1 MTTPLRAVVVDDE
14 PLARRRVVRLL
25 RREPDVEVVAVCGDG
40 REAVQAVHAHA
51 PDLLFLDV
59 QMPEMTGVD
68 VIRALDPGCR
78 PAVVFIT
85 AYDQYA
91 IQAFEVHALD
101 YLLKPYTPA
110 RLSAAVQRATRQLQA
125 PVHDTARL
133 SELLEHLDRE
143 RRELAAKLNGSPPA
157 PPAPPPAAPAAAAGA
172 PISHTGRLLVKE
184 GERMFFVPVERVD
197 WLEAE
202 GNYVRLH
209 CGRDAHLVRGTLGGM
224 EEQLDARRFTRIHR
238 STIVNVD
245 RVKEVRPWFAGDY
258 LVKLQDGTELR
269 LSRRYRDRLL

>member
-1 MTTPLRAVVVDDE
+1 MNAPKIRTLLVDDE
-14 PLARRRVVRLL
+14 PLARRRLSRLL
-25 RREPDVEVVAVCGDG
+25 EDDESVEVVGVCANG
-40 REAVQAVHAHA
+40 REAVRAIRDERPELV
-51 PDLLFLDV
+51 FLDV
-59 QMPEMTGVD
+59 QMPELDGFGVLRELGTEGLP
-68 VIRALDPGCR
+68 VI
-78 PAVVFIT
+78 VFVT

-91 IQAFEVHALD
+91 LQAFEVHALD

-110 RLSAAVQRATRQLQA
+110 RLSAAVQRATRQLHA
-125 PVHDTARL
+125 PSGDAARL
-133 SELLEHLDRE
+133 AELLERLDRE
-143 RRELAAKLNGSPPA
+143 RRALEQRLDGIPAPAPAA
-157 PPAPPPAAPAAAAGA
+157 PPAPT
-172 PISHTGRLLVKE
+172 HTGRLLVKE

-209 CGRDAHLVRGTLGGM
+209 CGRDAHLVRATLGGM

>member
-1 MTTPLRAVVVDDE
+1 MKIRTLVVDDE
-14 PLARRRVVRLL
+14 PLARRRLARLL
-25 RREPDVEVVAVCGDG
+25 DAEPGVEVVGVCAGG
-40 REAVQAVHAHA
+40 REAVDAIRRDR
-51 PDLLFLDV
+51 PDLVFLDV
-59 QMPEMTGVD
+59 QMPELDGFGVLAE
-68 VIRALDPGCR
+68 VGAERL
-78 PAVVFIT
+78 PAIVFVT
-85 AYDQYA
+85 AYDRYA
-91 IQAFEVHALD
+91 LQAFEVHALD

-110 RLSAAVQRATRQLQA
+110 RLSAAVQRASRQLQA
-125 PVHDTARL
+125 PASETLRL
-133 SELLEHLDRE
+133 AELLEHLDRE
-143 RRELAAKLNGSPPA
+143 RRELAQKLNGASA
-157 PPAPPPAAPAAAAGA
+157 PPPPAAPPPA
-172 PISHTGRLLVKE
+172 HTGRLLVKE

-209 CGRDAHLVRGTLGGM
+209 CGREAHLVRGTLGGM

-258 LVKLQDGTELR
+258 QVKLHDGTELR

>member
-1 MTTPLRAVVVDDE
+1 MKIRTVVVDDE
-14 PLARRRVVRLL
+14 PLARRRLARLL
-25 RREPDVEVVAVCGDG
+25 ETDDSVEVVGVCATGRDAVRTV
-40 REAVQAVHAHA
+40 REAK

-59 QMPEMTGVD
+59 QMPEMDGFGVLQ
-68 VIRALDPGCR
+68 ALGEGLPQ
-78 PAVVFIT
+78 VVFVT

-110 RLSAAVQRATRQLQA
+110 RLSAAVQRAARQIAA
-125 PVHDTARL
+125 PRSTPADRL
-133 SELLEHLDRE
+133 AELLEHLERE
-143 RRELAAKLNGSPPA
+143 RRELGARLGGGAAPQPPA
-157 PPAPPPAAPAAAAGA
+157 Q
-172 PISHTGRLLVKE
+172 TTRLLVKD
-184 GERMFFVPVERVD
+184 GERMFFVPIEKID

-209 CGRDAHLVRGTLGGM
+209 CGREAHLVRATLSGM
-224 EEQLDARRFTRIHR
+224 EEQLDAQRFTRIHR
-238 STIVNVD
+238 STIVNLD

-258 LVKLQDGTELR
+258 LVKLHDGAELR

>member
-1 MTTPLRAVVVDDE
+1 MKIRTLVVDDE
-14 PLARRRVVRLL
+14 PLARRRLSRLL
-25 RREPDVEVVAVCGDG
+25 DEEPGVEVVGVCASGH
-40 REAVQAVHAHA
+40 EAVEAIRRDR
-51 PDLLFLDV
+51 PDLVFLDV
-59 QMPEMTGVD
+59 QMPELDGFGVLAQVGAD
-68 VIRALDPGCR
+68 QL
-78 PAVVFIT
+78 PAVVFVT
-85 AYDQYA
+85 AYDRYA
-91 IQAFEVHALD
+91 LQAFEVHALD

-110 RLSAAVQRATRQLQA
+110 RLSAAVQRATRQLKA
-125 PVHDTARL
+125 PHDDTARL
-133 SELLEHLDRE
+133 AELLEHLDRE
-143 RRELAAKLNGSPPA
+143 RRALAERLDGTPPPA
-157 PPAPPPAAPAAAAGA
+157 PAAPQSPA
-172 PISHTGRLLVKE
+172 HTGRLLVKE

-209 CGRDAHLVRGTLGGM
+209 CGREAHLVRATLGGM

-269 LSRRYRDRLL
+269 LSRRYRERLL

>member
-1 MTTPLRAVVVDDE
+1 MKIRTLVVDDE
-14 PLARRRVVRLL
+14 PLARRRLARLL
-25 RREPDVEVVAVCGDG
+25 EAQDGVEVVGVCANGRDAVRAV
-40 REAVQAVHAHA
+40 REES

-59 QMPEMTGVD
+59 QMPELDGFGVL
-68 VIRALDPGCR
+68 RELGAER
-78 PAVVFIT
+78 MPAVVFVT
-85 AYDQYA
+85 AYDRYA

-101 YLLKPYTPA
+101 YLLKPYTPD
-110 RLSAAVQRATRQLQA
+110 RLSAAVQRASRQLHRSESA
-125 PVHDTARL
+125 TERL
-133 SELLEHLDRE
+133 AELLEHLDRE
-143 RRELAAKLNGSPPA
+143 RRDLSTRLNGAAQGP
-157 PPAPPPAAPAAAAGA
+157 APAAAPASA
-172 PISHTGRLLVKE
+172 PARTGRLLVKE

-209 CGRDAHLVRGTLGGM
+209 CGREAHLVRGTLGGM
-224 EEQLDARRFTRIHR
+224 EEQLDPRSFTRIHR

-258 LVKLQDGTELR
+258 QVKLHDGTELR

>member
-1 MTTPLRAVVVDDE
+1 MKIRTLIVDDE
-14 PLARRRVVRLL
+14 PLARRRLSRLL
-25 RREPDVEVVAVCGDG
+25 HEQPDVDVVGVCASG
-40 REAVQAVHAHA
+40 REAVDAIRRDR
-51 PDLLFLDV
+51 PDLVFLDV
-59 QMPEMTGVD
+59 QMPELDGFGVLAEVGAD
-68 VIRALDPGCR
+68 RL
-78 PAVVFIT
+78 PAVVFVT
-85 AYDQYA
+85 AYDRYA
-91 IQAFEVHALD
+91 LQAFEVHALD

-110 RLSAAVQRATRQLQA
+110 RLAAAVQRAARQLQA
-125 PVHDTARL
+125 PGADAGRL
-133 SELLEHLDRE
+133 AELLEHLDRE
-143 RRELAAKLNGSPPA
+143 RRALAQQLEGTAA
-157 PPAPPPAAPAAAAGA
+157 PGPAAAAPTPA
-172 PISHTGRLLVKE
+172 HTGRLLVKE

-209 CGRDAHLVRGTLGGM
+209 CGREAHLVRATLGGM

-258 LVKLQDGTELR
+258 VVMLQDGTELR

>member
-1 MTTPLRAVVVDDE
+1 MKIRTLVVDDE
-14 PLARRRVVRLL
+14 PLARRRLARLL
-25 RREPDVEVVAVCGDG
+25 EAEPGVEVIGVCAGG
-40 REAVQAVHAHA
+40 REAVDAIRADR
-51 PDLLFLDV
+51 PDLVFLDV
-59 QMPEMTGVD
+59 QMPELDGFGVLAE
-68 VIRALDPGCR
+68 VGAERLPSI
-78 PAVVFIT
+78 VFVT
-85 AYDQYA
+85 AYDRYA
-91 IQAFEVHALD
+91 LQAFEVHALD

-110 RLSAAVQRATRQLQA
+110 RLSAAVQRASRQRHA
-125 PVHDTARL
+125 PASETLRL
-133 SELLEHLDRE
+133 AELLEHLDRE
-143 RRELAAKLNGSPPA
+143 RRELARKLDVAPAPAPAA
-157 PPAPPPAAPAAAAGA
+157 PPAA
-172 PISHTGRLLVKE
+172 HTGRLLVKD

-209 CGRDAHLVRGTLGGM
+209 CGREAHLVRGTLGGM

-258 LVKLQDGTELR
+258 QVKLQDGTELR

>member
-1 MTTPLRAVVVDDE
+1 MKIRTLVVDDE
-14 PLARRRVVRLL
+14 PLARRRLARLL
-25 RREPDVEVVAVCGDG
+25 EEEEGVEVVGVCATGRDAVERI
-40 REAVQAVHAHA
+40 REQEPELV
-51 PDLLFLDV
+51 FLDV
-59 QMPEMTGVD
+59 QMPEMDGFGVL
-68 VIRALDPGCR
+68 RELEAERL
-78 PAVVFIT
+78 PAVVFVT
-85 AYDQYA
+85 AYDRYA

-110 RLSAAVQRATRQLQA
+110 RLSAAVQRAARQLHG
-125 PVHDTARL
+125 PGHSTDRL
-133 SELLEHLDRE
+133 AELLDHLERE
-143 RRELAAKLNGSPPA
+143 RRALAARVEGGAAAPA
-157 PPAPPPAAPAAAAGA
+157 ASAPSAPPPA
-172 PISHTGRLLVKE
+172 HTGRLLVKD

-209 CGRDAHLVRGTLGGM
+209 CGGEAHLVRGTLGGM
-224 EEQLDARRFTRIHR
+224 EEQLDPRRFTRIHR

-258 LVKLQDGTELR
+258 LVKLQDGTDLR

>member
-1 MTTPLRAVVVDDE
+1 MKIRTVVVDDE
-14 PLARRRVVRLL
+14 PLARRRLARLL
-25 RREPDVEVVAVCGDG
+25 EADETVDVVAVCANGPDAVRTV
-40 REAVQAVHAHA
+40 REAR

-59 QMPEMTGVD
+59 QMPEMDGFGVLQ
-68 VIRALDPGCR
+68 ALGGDGLPQ
-78 PAVVFIT
+78 VVFVT

-110 RLSAAVQRATRQLQA
+110 RLSAAVRRAARQIAAPRATPA
-125 PVHDTARL
+125 DRL
-133 SELLEHLDRE
+133 TELLEHLERE
-143 RRELAAKLNGSPPA
+143 RRELGARLGGG
-157 PPAPPPAAPAAAAGA
+157 APAQPA
-172 PISHTGRLLVKE
+172 HTTRMLVKN
-184 GERMFFVPVERVD
+184 GERMFFVPVEKID

-209 CGRDAHLVRGTLGGM
+209 CGREAHLVRATLTGM
-224 EEQLDARRFTRIHR
+224 EEQLDPHRFTRIHR
-238 STIVNVD
+238 STIVNLD

-258 LVKLQDGTELR
+258 LVKLHDGAELR

>member
-1 MTTPLRAVVVDDE
+1 MKIRTLVVDDE
-14 PLARRRVVRLL
+14 PLARRRLSRLL
-25 RREPDVEVVAVCGDG
+25 QEEPGIEVVGTCGSG
-40 REAVQAVHAHA
+40 REAVDTIRRDR
-51 PDLLFLDV
+51 PDLVFLDV
-59 QMPEMTGVD
+59 QMPELDGFGVLAELGAD
-68 VIRALDPGCR
+68 RLPT
-78 PAVVFIT
+78 VVFVT
-85 AYDQYA
+85 AYDRYA
-91 IQAFEVHALD
+91 LQAFEVHALD

-143 RRELAAKLNGSPPA
+143 RRELAAKLSGVAPA
-157 PPAPPPAAPAAAAGA
+157 PAPPPAAPAAAGS

-184 GERMFFVPVERVD
+184 GERMFFVPVERID

-209 CGRDAHLVRGTLGGM
+209 CGREAHLVRATLSGM
-224 EEQLDARRFTRIHR
+224 EEQLDPTRFTRIHR
-238 STIVNVD
+238 STIVNMD

-258 LVKLQDGTELR
+258 LVKLHDGGELR

>member
-1 MTTPLRAVVVDDE
+1 MKIRTLVVDDE
-14 PLARRRVVRLL
+14 PLARKRLSRLL
-25 RREPDVEVVAVCGDG
+25 QEEPGIEIVGVCASG
-40 REAVQAVHAHA
+40 REAVDTIRRDR
-51 PDLLFLDV
+51 PDLVFLDV
-59 QMPEMTGVD
+59 QMPELDGFGVLAELGAE
-68 VIRALDPGCR
+68 RLPT
-78 PAVVFIT
+78 VVFVT

-91 IQAFEVHALD
+91 LQAFEVHALD

-110 RLSAAVQRATRQLQA
+110 RLSAAVERATRQLHA
-125 PVHDTARL
+125 PVNDTARL
-133 SELLEHLDRE
+133 AELLEHLDRE
-143 RRELAAKLNGSPPA
+143 RRELAEKLNGP
-157 PPAPPPAAPAAAAGA
+157 APAAAPA
-172 PISHTGRLLVKE
+172 PPTAPVSHTGRLLVKE

>member
-1 MTTPLRAVVVDDE
+1 MKMRTIVVDDE
-14 PLARRRVVRLL
+14 PLARRRLARLL
-25 RREPDVEVVAVCGDG
+25 EAEDHVEVVAVCATG
-40 REAVQAVHAHA
+40 RDAVSAVREHA

-59 QMPEMTGVD
+59 QMPEMDGFGVL
-68 VIRALDPGCR
+68 RELGGAGMPQ
-78 PAVVFIT
+78 VVFVT

-110 RLSAAVQRATRQLQA
+110 RLSTAVQRAARQLQA
-125 PVHDTARL
+125 PRAAPAERL
-133 SELLEHLDRE
+133 AELLEHLERE
-143 RRELAAKLNGSPPA
+143 RRALEGRL
-157 PPAPPPAAPAAAAGA
+157 AGA
-172 PISHTGRLLVKE
+172 GPAHGHTTRLLVKD
-184 GERMFFVPVERVD
+184 GERMFFVPVERID

-209 CGRDAHLVRGTLGGM
+209 CGREAHLVRATLSGM
-224 EEQLDARRFTRIHR
+224 EEQLDPTRFTRIHR
-238 STIVNVD
+238 STIVNLD

-258 LVKLQDGTELR
+258 LVKLNDGGELR

>member
-1 MTTPLRAVVVDDE
+1 MMMRTIVVDDE
-14 PLARRRVVRLL
+14 PLARRRLARLL
-25 RREPDVEVVAVCGDG
+25 EAEDHVEVVAVCATG
-40 REAVQAVHAHA
+40 RDAVAAVREHA

-59 QMPEMTGVD
+59 QMPEMDGFGVL
-68 VIRALDPGCR
+68 RALGGEGMPQ
-78 PAVVFIT
+78 VVFVT

-110 RLSAAVQRATRQLQA
+110 RLSTAVQRAARQLQA
-125 PVHDTARL
+125 PRAAPAERL
-133 SELLEHLDRE
+133 AELLEHLERE
-143 RRELAAKLNGSPPA
+143 RRALEGRLSGAGPA
-157 PPAPPPAAPAAAAGA
+157 HG
-172 PISHTGRLLVKE
+172 HTTRLLVKD
-184 GERMFFVPVERVD
+184 GERMFFVPVERID

-209 CGRDAHLVRGTLGGM
+209 CGREAHLVRATLSGM
-224 EEQLDARRFTRIHR
+224 EEQLDPTRFTRIHR
-238 STIVNVD
+238 STIVNLD

-258 LVKLQDGTELR
+258 LVKLNDGGELR

>member
-1 MTTPLRAVVVDDE
+1 MKIGTLVVDDE
-14 PLARRRVVRLL
+14 PLARRRLSRLL
-25 RREPDVEVVAVCGDG
+25 LEEPGIDVVGTCASG
-40 REAVQAVHAHA
+40 REAVDTIRRDR
-51 PDLLFLDV
+51 PDLVFLDV
-59 QMPEMTGVD
+59 QMPELDGFGVL
-68 VIRALDPGCR
+68 AELGTELPT
-78 PAVVFIT
+78 VVFVT
-85 AYDQYA
+85 AYDRYA
-91 IQAFEVHALD
+91 LQAFEVHALD

-110 RLSAAVQRATRQLQA
+110 RLSAAVQRAVRQLHA
-125 PVHDTARL
+125 PASESGRL
-133 SELLEHLDRE
+133 AELLERLDRE
-143 RRELAAKLNGSPPA
+143 RRALAERLNGAGSASGA
-157 PPAPPPAAPAAAAGA
+157 PSVTAPAA
-172 PISHTGRLLVKE
+172 HTGRLLVKE

-197 WLEAE
+197 WVEAE

-209 CGRDAHLVRGTLGGM
+209 CGRDAHLVRATLGGM

>member
-1 MTTPLRAVVVDDE
+1 MKIRTLIVDDE
-14 PLARRRVVRLL
+14 PLARRRLSRLL
-25 RREPDVEVVAVCGDG
+25 EEETEVDVVGVCASG
-40 REAVQAVHAHA
+40 REAVEAIRRDR
-51 PDLLFLDV
+51 PDLVFLDV
-59 QMPEMTGVD
+59 QMPELDGFGVLAE
-68 VIRALDPGCR
+68 VGAQRL
-78 PAVVFIT
+78 PAVVFVT
-85 AYDQYA
+85 AYDRYA
-91 IQAFEVHALD
+91 LQAFEVHALD

-110 RLSAAVQRATRQLQA
+110 RLSATVQRAARQLQA
-125 PVHDTARL
+125 PGAEAGRL
-133 SELLEHLDRE
+133 AELLEHLERE
-143 RRELAAKLNGSPPA
+143 RRALAERLEGT
-157 PPAPPPAAPAAAAGA
+157 AAPAPTPPTPA
-172 PISHTGRLLVKE
+172 HTGRLLVKE

-209 CGRDAHLVRGTLGGM
+209 CGRDAHLVRATLGGM
-224 EEQLDARRFTRIHR
+224 ELQLDARRFTRIHR

>member
-1 MTTPLRAVVVDDE
+1 MKIRTLVVDDE
-14 PLARRRVVRLL
+14 PLARRRLSRLL
-25 RREPDVEVVAVCGDG
+25 QAEPGVEVLGVCASG
-40 REAVQAVHAHA
+40 REAVDAIRRDR
-51 PDLLFLDV
+51 PDLVFLDV
-59 QMPEMTGVD
+59 QMPELDGFGVL
-68 VIRALDPGCR
+68 AELGAEPL
-78 PAVVFIT
+78 PAIVFVT

-91 IQAFEVHALD
+91 LQAFDVHALD

-110 RLSAAVQRATRQLQA
+110 RLSAAVQRATRQLLA
-125 PVHDTARL
+125 PASDSARL
-133 SELLEHLDRE
+133 TELLEHLDRE
-143 RRELAAKLNGSPPA
+143 RRELAARLDGAPPVSAPA
-157 PPAPPPAAPAAAAGA
+157 PAPSPAAAPA
-172 PISHTGRLLVKE
+172 SHTGRLLVKE

-224 EEQLDARRFTRIHR
+224 EEQLDASRFTRIHR

-258 LVKLQDGTELR
+258 QVMLQDGTELR

>member
-1 MTTPLRAVVVDDE
+1 MKMSTVVVDDE
-14 PLARRRVVRLL
+14 PLARRRLARLL
-25 RREPDVEVVAVCGDG
+25 EADGAVEVVAVCATG
-40 REAVQAVHAHA
+40 RDAVRAVRQHK

-59 QMPEMTGVD
+59 QMPEMDGFGVLRELGD
-68 VIRALDPGCR
+68 GPLPQ
-78 PAVVFIT
+78 VVFVT

-110 RLSAAVQRATRQLQA
+110 RLGAAVQRALKQLQA
-125 PVHDTARL
+125 PPAAPAERL
-133 SELLEHLDRE
+133 AELLEHLERE
-143 RRELAAKLNGSPPA
+143 RRALDARLSGA
-157 PPAPPPAAPAAAAGA
+157 PPAPGP
-172 PISHTGRLLVKE
+172 TTRVMVKQ
-184 GERMFFVPVERVD
+184 GERMFFVPVERID

-209 CGRDAHLVRGTLGGM
+209 CGKEAHLVRATLSGM
-224 EEQLDARRFTRIHR
+224 EEQLDPRRFTRIHR
-238 STIVNVD
+238 GTIVNLD

-258 LVKLQDGTELR
+258 MVKLHDGGELR